1 MITKSK
7 EELILEGQ
15 KKLAEYDEKSKELM
29 KQMHSQVD
37 AEKGADAE
45 SEEEAM
51 EKITAYIA
59 NHSEAGN
66 LEYLVRGATLVCRN
80 GSHKRRINLRK
91 CHGVYIG
98 SHPLIHE
105 LDCVSGDAHNIA
117 MFGVCEPTGE
127 TGACRETVSYV
138 KTEENSR
145 DGSSG
150 TVTGEKCTPV
160 IIGVWQDT
168 YPSTRIVDNGL
179 KNPADRAKAWSKM
192 ETPDGEAAVTCN
204 SFLVCKYG
212 GLIEPIDSGQN
223 TENEDEHVCDGET
236 DCAGLH
242 TPHEH
247 QRETNVSLSTFPE
260 FYTGEENMAVGG
272 AQGWFQ
278 NDTWY
283 AWATQDDIISKCG
296 CGMIAVGNLLL
307 CLSMQ
312 DKKYET
318 AFTDLVKMDTDAGGY
333 DMESYKNYIYA
344 LNNTFSPVVRGFGLN
359 GFLMAKNVNNY
370 SDQFGLGL
378 SAKWGGVKSDE
389 MITKMAEM
397 LDNDLPVI
405 LCIGPKLGTGERGGV
420 NFYDDYTNPGTYTE
434 YNPVNNHYVTVL
446 GIEDSIDNPPRTMLR
461 LSSWGQEY
469 LIYYEDYVS
478 YASEQLDNNI
488 FCNMLYI
495 TKE

>member
-1 MITKSK
+1 MTTKSMD
-7 EELILEGQ
+7 ELILAEQ

-29 KQMHSQVD
+29 EQMHSQVD
-37 AEKGADAE
+37 TDKGTDAE
-45 SEEEAM
+45 SEEEAT
-51 EKITAYIA
+51 EKITEYLA
-59 NHSEAGN
+59 NHSETGS

-80 GSHKRRINLRK
+80 GSHKRRINLKK

-105 LDCVSGDAHNIA
+105 LDCVPGDNYNIA
-117 MFGVCEPTGE
+117 MFGVCQPTG
-127 TGACRETVSYV
+127 GPGVSRETVSYV

-179 KNPADRAKAWSKM
+179 KNPEDRARAWSRM
-192 ETPDGEAAVTCN
+192 ETPCGEATVTCN

-223 TENEDEHVCDGET
+223 VENEDEHVCDGET
-236 DCAGLH
+236 GQTGAPA
-242 TPHEH
+242 PHEH
-247 QRETNVSLSTFPE
+247 QRKTNVGLSDFPE
-260 FYTGEENMAVGG
+260 FYVDGKMMLGG
-272 AQGWFQ
+272 NQRWFK
-278 NDTWY
+278 NEAWY
-283 AWATQDDIISKCG
+283 SGATQDDIISKCG
-296 CGMIAVGNLLL
+296 CGLIAVGNLLL
-307 CLSMQ
+307 SLSMQ

-318 AFTDLVKMDTDAGGY
+318 AFTDIVKPDTVNGGY
-333 DMESYKNYIYA
+333 NYESYKNYIYA
-344 LNNTFSPVVRGFGLN
+344 LNNVFSPVVRNFGLN
-359 GFLMAKNVNNY
+359 GFLMAKNINNY
-370 SDQFGLGL
+370 SDQFDLGL
-378 SAKWGGVKSDE
+378 SAKWGGVKGDE

-405 LCIGPKLGTGERGGV
+405 LCIGPKLGFGEREGV
-420 NFYDDYTNPGTYTE
+420 DFYVYNKAKGKYENSGT
-434 YNPVNNHYVTVL
+434 VNNHYITIL
-446 GIEDSIDNPPRTMLR
+446 GIEDSWDNPPRTMLR
-461 LSSWGQEY
+461 LSSWGKEY
-469 LIYYEDYVS
+469 LIYYDDYIS
-478 YASEQLDNNI
+478 YANEQLDDYS